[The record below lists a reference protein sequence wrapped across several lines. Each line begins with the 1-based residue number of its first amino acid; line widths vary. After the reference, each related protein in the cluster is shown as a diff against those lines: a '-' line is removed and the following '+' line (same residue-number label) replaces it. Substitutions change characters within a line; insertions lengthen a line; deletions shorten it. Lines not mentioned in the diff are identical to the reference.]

1 MSNAIPTDPATGRF
15 ITDSAQGY
23 PVFRVL
29 GEVDF
34 SHQPEFETALRSL
47 DLGDASAAIV
57 SFEDCTF
64 FDSSI
69 VGVLMKYWRDPER
82 SWDVVLLTKPG
93 NPVNRVFD
101 IVGIDRRRRRP
112 RRSVSRR
119 ALRPPSVRGSTGLMR
134 PAPSPSS
141 KGEASE
147 GYLDACKGHV

>member
-101 IVGIDRRRRRP
+101 IVGIDRVYPVEHSIEDAAARAAALAAA
-112 RRSVSRR
+112 RS
-119 ALRPPSVRGSTGLMR
+119 GR
-134 PAPSPSS
+134 PAS
-141 KGEASE
+141 EAQQ
-147 GYLDACKGHV
+147 G